1 MKKKFVGGLDIINIC
16 KYAMVIVFAVYIG
29 LLLNMNTDSQ
39 TAYDVVEKAVFEAC
53 DLEGMEKAD
62 SMKIRKYYG
71 FYDKDYDGVTLY
83 MSKDAMGAEEVLL
96 VHTNDPEQVTEVTAA
111 IEERI
116 SRQKN
121 NFDGYGAEQM
131 KLLNQ
136 AIVDQKGRYILM
148 AVSPDAE
155 KIREAF
161 RKAL

>member
-53 DLEGMEKAD
+53 DLERMEKAD

>member
-1 MKKKFVGGLDIINIC
+1 MKKNFVGGLDIINIC